1 MYRVNLRAK
10 GGQVQPRAQP
20 NCAFA
25 VGVFGLKA
33 TNGRIYKKY
42 NVYLHIFILMKKKY
56 IKLYAFLYLN

>member
-10 GGQVQPRAQP
+10 GGQVQQRAQP

-33 TNGRIYKKY
+33 TNGRIYKKD

-56 IKLYAFLYLN
+56 ILNYMHFFI